1 MVGSKRRVLNAAHQL
16 LALRAVTPTTGTA
29 RRGVLD
35 CRIEIQPTPASRV
48 YTVRIR
54 QQSGEHPHVT
64 VVDPPLD
71 LHEGEPKLPH
81 VYPGDELCLYY
92 PSQWRSDL
100 LLAVTVLPWTAEW
113 LLHYEIWLATGKW
126 TGGGH

>member
-1 MVGSKRRVLNAAHQL
+1 M
-16 LALRAVTPTTGTA
+16 
-29 RRGVLD
+29 
-35 CRIEIQPTPASRV
+35 
-48 YTVRIR
+48 
-54 QQSGEHPHVT
+54 T